1 MQGNEKSAGKSQ
13 KKSWFQGLQSEF
25 KKIVWTDRNELIK
38 QTIVVVCV
46 SIVLCVLI
54 SVMDSFILEGINLL
68 MNKDKVIVCQK
79 RNGMLFILIPGMR
92 TK

>member
-1 MQGNEKSAGKSQ
+1 MQEKEKSAGTGQ
-13 KKSWFQGLQSEF
+13 KKNWFQGLQSEF
-25 KKIVWTDRNELIK
+25 KNRNELIK

-68 MNKDKVIVCQK
+68 MK
-79 RNGMLFILIPGMR
+79 
-92 TK
+92 

>member
-1 MQGNEKSAGKSQ
+1 MQ
-13 KKSWFQGLQSEF
+13 FR
-25 KKIVWTDRNELIK
+25 KIVWTDRNELIK

-68 MNKDKVIVCQK
+68 MK
-79 RNGMLFILIPGMR
+79 
-92 TK
+92 